1 MSGIKPYKFC
11 LIGCGVSGSI
21 LLLKLLETVSPDDI
35 CVIDPAFDGGDLA
48 RRWPEVS
55 SNSTW
60 GNFLEFGGKLALLK
74 PILDKKRDKYN
85 PDDTTPVWELSNC
98 LRLAIKHQIANIDA
112 NTCYVRSMN
121 YSSADAMWTVQ
132 MESPGC
138 VGKRLAKTVLYA
150 PGGIPKQVNLGKP
163 QIPLEVALDSK
174 RLERYI
180 EPGQHIL
187 LFGLSH
193 SGVLVLKNLLAA
205 GAIVFAIHRS
215 TQPFLYQ
222 RDGVYNGI
230 KQKAAAF
237 ADELIANPNPN
248 IIFIQTGNTEAVIRS
263 YAKCDAIVSAIGFLK
278 ATNTVDASVDGEKIN
293 LASYDSDTGRI
304 KSAPAAFG
312 FGMAYPSRA
321 EFEGQLYDE
330 AGIEAF
336 VNHLDTVVPAILSSP

>member
-21 LLLKLLETVSPDDI
+21 LLLKLLETISPDEI

-60 GNFLEFGGKLALLK
+60 GDFLEFGGKLALLN
-74 PILDKKRDKYN
+74 PILEKKRDKYN
-85 PDDTTPVWELSNC
+85 PDDTTPVWELSNA
-98 LRLAIKHQIANIDA
+98 LHLAVKQQLAYIDA
-112 NTCYVRSMN
+112 NTCYVRSIN
-121 YSSADAMWTVQ
+121 YSTADAIWTIQ
-132 MESPGC
+132 TESPGC
-138 VGKRLAKTVLYA
+138 VGKLLAKTILYA

-163 QIPLEVALDSK
+163 QIPLEVALDPK

-205 GAIVFAIHRS
+205 GAIVSAIHRS
-215 TQPFLYQ
+215 SQPFLYQ

-230 KQKAAAF
+230 KQKTATF
-237 ADELIANPNPN
+237 ADKLVTHPNVT
-248 IIFIQTGNTEAVIRS
+248 FIHTENTENVIRS
-263 YAKCDAIVSAIGFLK
+263 YAKCEAIVSAIGFLH
-278 ATNTVDASVDGEKIN
+278 ATNTVKACVDDVEIN
-293 LASYDSDTGRI
+293 LASYDSTTGRI
-304 KSAPAAFG
+304 NSAPATFG

-321 EFEGQLYDE
+321 EFEGQIYDE
-330 AGIEAF
+330 VGIKAF
-336 VNHLDTVVPAILSSP
+336 VNQLDTVIPAILSSP